1 MFNDTD
7 TVGYAFKR
15 AFYRVDGVTM
25 YVCWVI
31 WTGILIWTI
40 FDAEA
45 SRIEVLGKLM
55 IGLMSP
61 FLYVLLGLMRIPGLL
76 SALVIAAINIRFLLV
91 HI

>member
-1 MFNDTD
+1 M
-7 TVGYAFKR
+7 
-15 AFYRVDGVTM
+15 
-25 YVCWVI
+25 
-31 WTGILIWTI
+31 
-40 FDAEA
+40 
-45 SRIEVLGKLM
+45 LGKLM